1 MSKPDLEAL
10 VTPKISE
17 AILAAVGQVGEKE
30 FLAIAGI
37 DNRTFQEFMKD
48 QGEYVTVALVTLAC
62 QINRSHGDPNIA
74 HSSVTECLK
83 GSTIRM
89 QQLAVKTGEGGDS
102 SVPARRPLRRLPTSG
117 RSYGSFYG
125 KRSVRVLSFTA
136 NIVAFIVLGYFL
148 GGIGLSPLL
157 GQASCTGVSF
167 SPTSLVPCTGSL
179 MGIVLGVVGGLGYTY
194 YYFVRKM

>member
-17 AILAAVGQVGEKE
+17 SILAAVGQVGEKE

-37 DNRTFQEFMKD
+37 DDHTFQQILGN
-48 QGEYVTVALVTLAC
+48 QGEYVNITLVTLAC
-62 QINRSHGDPNIA
+62 QINKSHGDPNIA

-83 GSTIRM
+83 GSTIRI
-89 QQLAVKTGEGGDS
+89 QSQARTVTGDTS
-102 SVPARRPLRRLPTSG
+102 SAARRPLRRLPSST
-117 RSYGSFYG
+117 RSYGGFYG
-125 KRSVRVLSFTA
+125 KRSVRVLGFTA
-136 NIVAFIVLGYFL
+136 NLVGFIVLGYFL

-157 GQASCTGVSF
+157 GQASCIGVSF

-179 MGIVLGVVGGLGYTY
+179 IGIVLGVVGGIGYTY
-194 YYFVRKM
+194 YYFVRRM

>member
-30 FLAIAGI
+30 FFAITGI
-37 DNRTFQEFMKD
+37 DDHTFQQILGN
-48 QGEYVTVALVTLAC
+48 QGEYVNITLVTLAC
-62 QINRSHGDPNIA
+62 QINKSHGDPNIA

-83 GSTIRM
+83 GSTIRI
-89 QQLAVKTGEGGDS
+89 QSQVRTGTGDTS
-102 SVPARRPLRRLPTSG
+102 SAARRPLRRLPSST
-117 RSYGSFYG
+117 RSYGGFYG
-125 KRSVRVLSFTA
+125 KRSVRVLGFTA
-136 NIVAFIVLGYFL
+136 NLVGFIVLGYFL

-157 GQASCTGVSF
+157 GQASCIGVSF

-179 MGIVLGVVGGLGYTY
+179 IGIVLGVVGGIGYTY
-194 YYFVRKM
+194 YYFVRRM

>member
-17 AILAAVGQVGEKE
+17 AILAAVKQVGEKE
-30 FLAIAGI
+30 FVAIAEI
-37 DNRTFQEFMKD
+37 DGQTFREIMENQSQF
-48 QGEYVTVALVTLAC
+48 VSVALITLAC

-89 QQLAVKTGEGGDS
+89 QQPPPQTVKRVDPSAT
-102 SVPARRPLRRLPTSG
+102 RRSPRRLPTSN

-125 KRSVRVLSFTA
+125 KRSVRVLTFTA
-136 NIVAFIVLGYFL
+136 NIVAFIILGYFL
-148 GGIGLSPLL
+148 GGIGLSPLI

-167 SPTSLVPCTGSL
+167 SPTQLVPCTGSL
-179 MGIVLGVVGGLGYTY
+179 IGIVLGVVGGLGYTY
-194 YYFVRKM
+194 YYFVKRL

>member
-17 AILAAVGQVGEKE
+17 AILAAIRQIGEKE
-30 FLAIAGI
+30 FLVIAGI
-37 DNRTFQEFMKD
+37 DNRTFQTFMKD
-48 QGEYVTVALVTLAC
+48 EGEYVTVALVTLAC

-89 QQLAVKTGEGGDS
+89 RQLPANAHEGDS
-102 SVPARRPLRRLPTSG
+102 SATARRPIRRLPTSD
-117 RSYGSFYG
+117 RFYGTMYG

-136 NIVAFIVLGYFL
+136 NIVAFIILGYFL

-157 GQASCTGVSF
+157 GQAPCTGVSF
-167 SPTSLVPCTGSL
+167 SPTSLVPCPGSL
-179 MGIVLGVVGGLGYTY
+179 IGIVLGVVGGLGYTY
-194 YYFVRKM
+194 YYFVRRL

>member
-17 AILAAVGQVGEKE
+17 AIFAAVEQVGEKE

-37 DNRTFQEFMKD
+37 DNRTFQQIVGN
-48 QGEYVTVALVTLAC
+48 QGEYVNVALVTLAC

-74 HSSVTECLK
+74 HSTVTECLK
-83 GSTIRM
+83 GSTIRI
-89 QQLAVKTGEGGDS
+89 QSAIRTGQAGDGS
-102 SVPARRPLRRLPTSG
+102 PAARRPLRRLSTSTS
-117 RSYGSFYG
+117 SYGSFYG

-136 NIVAFIVLGYFL
+136 NLVGFIVLGYFL

-157 GQASCTGVSF
+157 GQASCIGVNF

-179 MGIVLGVVGGLGYTY
+179 IGIVLGVVGGLGYTY

>member
-37 DNRTFQEFMKD
+37 DKYTLQELGKD
-48 QGEYVTVALVTLAC
+48 QGVYVPVALITLAC
-62 QINRSHGDPNIA
+62 QINRSHSDPNIA
-74 HSSVTECLK
+74 HSSVAECLK

-89 QQLAVKTGEGGDS
+89 QQLSVKPGRGEDPS
-102 SVPARRPLRRLPTSG
+102 SDARRPLRRPPTSG
-117 RSYGSFYG
+117 RSYGGLYG
-125 KRSVRVLSFTA
+125 KRSVRVAGFTA
-136 NIVAFIVLGYFL
+136 NIVALIVLGYFL

-157 GQASCTGVSF
+157 GQASCIGVSF
-167 SPTSLVPCTGSL
+167 SPTSLVPCSGSL
-179 MGIVLGVVGGLGYTY
+179 IGIVLGVVGGLGYTY
-194 YYFVRKM
+194 YYFVKKM

>member
-17 AILAAVGQVGEKE
+17 AILAAVGQIGEEE

-37 DNRTFQEFMKD
+37 DTHTFQQILGD
-48 QGEYVTVALVTLAC
+48 QGEYVNIALVTLAC
-62 QINRSHGDPNIA
+62 QINKSHEDPNIA

-83 GSTIRM
+83 GSTIRI
-89 QQLAVKTGEGGDS
+89 QSPVRTGTGDAS
-102 SVPARRPLRRLPTSG
+102 SAGRRPLRRLPKSA
-117 RSYGSFYG
+117 RSYGGFYG

-136 NIVAFIVLGYFL
+136 NLVGFIVLGYFL

-157 GQASCTGVSF
+157 GQSPCVGVSF

-179 MGIVLGVVGGLGYTY
+179 IGIVLGVVGGVGYTY
-194 YYFVRKM
+194 YYFVRRM